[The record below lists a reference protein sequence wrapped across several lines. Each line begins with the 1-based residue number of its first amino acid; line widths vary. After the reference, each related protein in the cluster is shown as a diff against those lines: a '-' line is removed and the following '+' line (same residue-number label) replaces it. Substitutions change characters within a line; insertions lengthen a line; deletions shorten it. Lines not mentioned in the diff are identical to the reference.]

1 MNGTLAEPPPTT
13 LRIWYGILGAPIAFS
28 ILEVLGWLLDSG
40 SCPAGSP
47 EGYGGVPA
55 VTGTRGVL
63 IGVAV
68 AALLVS
74 LGSLLV
80 GVGEWRRSHDAA
92 FTSIK
97 SYLRPDFL
105 AAAAMLVSA
114 IFALGIVLL
123 AIPIFWLGNCQVMR

>member
-1 MNGTLAEPPPTT
+1 MNRTLAEPPPTT

-28 ILEVLGWLLDSG
+28 ILEVLGWLLDAG
-40 SCPAGSP
+40 TCPQGSP
-47 EGYGGVPA
+47 EGYGGMPV
-55 VTGTRGVL
+55 VTGTHGVL
-63 IGVAV
+63 MGLAV

-80 GVGEWRRSHDAA
+80 GVGEWRRSHDVALTA
-92 FTSIK
+92 IN

-105 AAAAMLVSA
+105 AAAAMLVSG
-114 IFALGIVLL
+114 IFTLAVVLL